1 MYHDERYNIDR
12 IYNKVWN
19 KKTVLNSKI
28 KAFCLLGYFTTN
40 KPLIY
45 EELDTKYYYSTSNRY
60 ISKVCIFQILK
71 STIVI
76 RNY

>member
-1 MYHDERYNIDR
+1 MKWPSKNALEIENLRIFFIIIIYKNHPMYHDERYNIDR

-45 EELDTKYYYSTSNRY
+45 EELDTKY
-60 ISKVCIFQILK
+60 
-71 STIVI
+71 
-76 RNY
+76 

>member
-1 MYHDERYNIDR
+1 MHVTSFMLNEMTKQKCFRIR
-12 IYNKVWN
+12 KPTIYNKVWN

-45 EELDTKYYYSTSNRY
+45 EELDTKY
-60 ISKVCIFQILK
+60 
-71 STIVI
+71 
-76 RNY
+76 

>member
-45 EELDTKYYYSTSNRY
+45 EELVDTKY
-60 ISKVCIFQILK
+60 
-71 STIVI
+71 
-76 RNY
+76 